1 MLFVGLG
8 NPGKEY
14 ENTRHNV
21 GFLMADEIVR
31 HYNFS
36 DYKSKYKAEF
46 SEGEIAGKKIYIVK
60 PQTFMNNSGISVSE
74 IARFYKIPLNDIY
87 VFYDELDIPVGKFKV
102 KKSGGSGGHNGI
114 KSIDS
119 HIGKDYYR
127 MRIGIDHP
135 RNINKFADNNNVS
148 SYVLNKFSDE
158 DRNAI
163 DKLLNEITKNLPV
176 LIKQDHVKF
185 LTKLHLDKNKKT
197 DKPDNKNP
205 AGDKVGSE
213 LPERG
218 GVKNVVSDKSLG
230 DVASSGGFV
239 NNMAEKLKNAFDKK
253 SDN

>member
-31 HYNFS
+31 HYGFS
-36 DYKSKYKAEF
+36 DYKNKYKAEF
-46 SEGEIAGKKIYIVK
+46 SEGEISGKKIYILK

-74 IARFYKIPLNDIY
+74 IVRFYKIPLNDIY

-102 KKSGGSGGHNGI
+102 KKGGGSGGHNGI

-135 RNINKFADNNNVS
+135 GDKSKVS
-148 SYVLNKFSDE
+148 SYVLNKFSDDE
-158 DRNAI
+158 RSAT
-163 DKLLNEITKNLPV
+163 DKLMEKITKEIPV
-176 LIKQDHVKF
+176 LVEHDHIKF
-185 LTKLHLDKNKKT
+185 LTKLHLDKEKK
-197 DKPDNKNP
+197 K
-205 AGDKVGSE
+205 S
-213 LPERG
+213 
-218 GVKNVVSDKSLG
+218 NVANGKESLG
-230 DVASSGGFV
+230 DQPESKLSADKELSGNKVQSNSLDAVPTSGNFA
-239 NNMAEKLKNAFDKK
+239 NSMAEKLRAAFDNK
-253 SDN
+253 SND